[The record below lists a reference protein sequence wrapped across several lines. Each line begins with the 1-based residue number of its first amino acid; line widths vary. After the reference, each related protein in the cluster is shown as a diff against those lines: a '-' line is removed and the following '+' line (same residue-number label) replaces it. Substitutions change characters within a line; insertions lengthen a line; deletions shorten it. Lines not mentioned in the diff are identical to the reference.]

1 MKIILKEYANDLIKW
16 SEELKASKVLKAPI
30 DYMKSVT
37 LKSGKQF
44 YRSHYEMV
52 FTFFKMYCG
61 SISKTN
67 FDLANEN
74 VISFRESRWFES
86 CYNGGLTY
94 LKQAKQIYK
103 NIYGYDFKQ
112 FYPSLMSSKKFIIPT
127 DEGTE
132 QILSMMPQKLKF
144 GLYRCKISVGDDW
157 NEADFIQDHF
167 KMVFKYSPDSIYTH
181 IELNF
186 IRLYFPDVSIELIQ
200 DGTPNALIYSKFI
213 TGYDIFGFWFAR
225 ICDLRKEQPKNPLIK
240 HFSSKFWGHLIEFS
254 SFQMS
259 EEELENNPEIRF
271 GENGTHEMID
281 EIYRS
286 DGSVLYEI
294 SPKNKKYKNQ
304 IRIKPFLIAEARV
317 RCAQIALSDPDH
329 VVRIQTDGVIFDRPI
344 NSNPNAPFKANFD
357 GLIPEEKTT
366 GSFYFHHV
374 NLYRRL
380 ENPDDEEYISKIVE
394 SYNIK
399 LR

>member
-1 MKIILKEYANDLIKW
+1 
-16 SEELKASKVLKAPI
+16 
-30 DYMKSVT
+30 
-37 LKSGKQF
+37 
-44 YRSHYEMV
+44 
-52 FTFFKMYCG
+52 
-61 SISKTN
+61 
-67 FDLANEN
+67 
-74 VISFRESRWFES
+74 
-86 CYNGGLTY
+86 
-94 LKQAKQIYK
+94 
-103 NIYGYDFKQ
+103 
-112 FYPSLMSSKKFIIPT
+112 
-127 DEGTE
+127 
-132 QILSMMPQKLKF
+132 
-144 GLYRCKISVGDDW
+144 
-157 NEADFIQDHF
+157 
-167 KMVFKYSPDSIYTH
+167 MVFKYSPDSIYTH

-399 LR
+399 PSERLI